1 MSRIRTY
8 TTYTE
13 VTNGLFIDIPNEE
26 FIFLPDDLV
35 TQFRPT
41 LTGTASEVP
50 SDREITF
57 MTGVEGM
64 RQFQRAMEEE
74 AYRQLRISESR
85 NRRTQN
91 QRGHLYIDPSVE
103 IREEEVRRASN
114 EGIWHQLRNM
124 SERETIQYLDRI
136 SQEQENEQHNSTI

>member
-8 TTYTE
+8 TTYIE
-13 VTNGLFIDIPNEE
+13 VTNGLFIDIPDEE
-26 FIFLPDDLV
+26 LTFLPDDLV
-35 TQFRPT
+35 TQFRPI

-64 RQFQRAMEEE
+64 RQFQRAIEEE
-74 AYRQLRISESR
+74 VYRLSESR
-85 NRRTQN
+85 NRRTQD

>member
-13 VTNGLFIDIPNEE
+13 VTNGLFIDIPDEE
-26 FIFLPDDLV
+26 LTFLPD
-35 TQFRPT
+35 
-41 LTGTASEVP
+41 
-50 SDREITF
+50 
-57 MTGVEGM
+57 VEGM
-64 RQFQRAMEEE
+64 RQFQRAIEEE
-74 AYRQLRISESR
+74 EVYRLSESR
-85 NRRTQN
+85 NRRTQD

>member
-13 VTNGLFIDIPNEE
+13 VTNGLFIDIPDEE
-26 FIFLPDDLV
+26 LTFLPDDLV
-35 TQFRPT
+35 TQFRPI
-41 LTGTASEVP
+41 LTGTANEVP

-64 RQFQRAMEEE
+64 RQFQRAIEEE
-74 AYRQLRISESR
+74 VYRLSESR
-85 NRRTQN
+85 NRRTQD

>member
-13 VTNGLFIDIPNEE
+13 VTNGLFVDIPDEE
-26 FIFLPDDLV
+26 FTLLPDDLV
-35 TQFRPT
+35 TQFRPI
-41 LTGTASEVP
+41 LTGTVSEVP

-57 MTGVEGM
+57 MTSVEGM
-64 RQFQRAMEEE
+64 RQFQRAIEEE
-74 AYRQLRISESR
+74 EVYRLSESR
-85 NRRTQN
+85 NRRTQD

>member
-26 FIFLPDDLV
+26 LTFLPDDLV
-35 TQFRPT
+35 TQFRPI
-41 LTGTASEVP
+41 LTGTANEVP

-64 RQFQRAMEEE
+64 RQFQRAIEEEE
-74 AYRQLRISESR
+74 AYRLSESR
-85 NRRTQN
+85 NRRTQD

>member
-26 FIFLPDDLV
+26 FTFLPDDLV
-35 TQFRPT
+35 TQFRPI

-64 RQFQRAMEEE
+64 RQFQRAIEEV
-74 AYRQLRISESR
+74 YRLSESR
-85 NRRTQN
+85 NRRTQD

>member
-8 TTYTE
+8 ITYTE
-13 VTNGLFIDIPNEE
+13 VTNGLFIDIPDEE
-26 FIFLPDDLV
+26 LTFLPDDLV
-35 TQFRPT
+35 TQFRPI
-41 LTGTASEVP
+41 LTGTANEVP

-64 RQFQRAMEEE
+64 RQFQRAIEEE
-74 AYRQLRISESR
+74 VYRLSESR
-85 NRRTQN
+85 NRRTQD

>member
-13 VTNGLFIDIPNEE
+13 VTNGLFIDIPDEE
-26 FIFLPDDLV
+26 LTFLPDDLV
-35 TQFRPT
+35 TQFRAI
-41 LTGTASEVP
+41 LTGTANEVP

-64 RQFQRAMEEE
+64 RQFQRAIEEE
-74 AYRQLRISESR
+74 VYRLSESR
-85 NRRTQN
+85 NRRTQD

>member
-8 TTYTE
+8 TTYIE
-13 VTNGLFIDIPNEE
+13 VTNGLFIDIPDEE
-26 FIFLPDDLV
+26 STFLPDDLV
-35 TQFRPT
+35 TQFRPI
-41 LTGTASEVP
+41 LTGTAGEVP

-64 RQFQRAMEEE
+64 RQFQRAIEEEE
-74 AYRQLRISESR
+74 AYRLSESR
-85 NRRTQN
+85 NRRTQD

>member
-13 VTNGLFIDIPNEE
+13 VTNGLFIDIPDEE
-26 FIFLPDDLV
+26 V
-35 TQFRPT
+35 
-41 LTGTASEVP
+41 
-50 SDREITF
+50 
-57 MTGVEGM
+57 
-64 RQFQRAMEEE
+64 
-74 AYRQLRISESR
+74 YRLSESR
-85 NRRTQN
+85 NRRTQD
-91 QRGHLYIDPSVE
+91 QRRHLYIDPSVE

>member
-13 VTNGLFIDIPNEE
+13 VTNGLFIDIPDEE
-26 FIFLPDDLV
+26 LTFLPDDLV
-35 TQFRPT
+35 TQFRPI
-41 LTGTASEVP
+41 LTGTANEVP

-64 RQFQRAMEEE
+64 RQFQRAIEEV
-74 AYRQLRISESR
+74 YRLSESR
-85 NRRTQN
+85 NRRTQD
-91 QRGHLYIDPSVE
+91 QRGYLYIDPSVE

>member
-26 FIFLPDDLV
+26 FTFLPDDLV
-35 TQFRPT
+35 TQFRPI

-50 SDREITF
+50 SNREITF

-64 RQFQRAMEEE
+64 RQFQRAIEEE
-74 AYRQLRISESR
+74 VYRLSESR
-85 NRRTQN
+85 NRRTQD
-91 QRGHLYIDPSVE
+91 QRRHLYIDPSVE

>member
-13 VTNGLFIDIPNEE
+13 VTNGLFIDIPDEE
-26 FIFLPDDLV
+26 LTFLPDDLV
-35 TQFRPT
+35 TQFRPI
-41 LTGTASEVP
+41 LTGTAGEVP
-50 SDREITF
+50 SNREITF

-64 RQFQRAMEEE
+64 RQFQRAIEEEE
-74 AYRQLRISESR
+74 AYRLSESR
-85 NRRTQN
+85 NRRTQD

>member
-13 VTNGLFIDIPNEE
+13 VTNGLFIDIPDEE
-26 FIFLPDDLV
+26 LTFLPDDLV
-35 TQFRPT
+35 TQFRPI

-57 MTGVEGM
+57 MTDVEGM
-64 RQFQRAMEEE
+64 RQFQRDIEEE
-74 AYRQLRISESR
+74 VYRLSELR
-85 NRRTQN
+85 NRRTQD
-91 QRGHLYIDPSVE
+91 QRGYPYIDPSVE
-103 IREEEVRRASN
+103 IREKEVRRVSN

-136 SQEQENEQHNSTI
+136 SEEQENEQHNSTI

>member
-13 VTNGLFIDIPNEE
+13 VTNGLFIDIPDEE
-26 FIFLPDDLV
+26 LTFLPDDLV
-35 TQFRPT
+35 TQFRPI
-41 LTGTASEVP
+41 LTGTANEVP
-50 SDREITF
+50 SNREITF

-64 RQFQRAMEEE
+64 RQFQRAIEEEE
-74 AYRQLRISESR
+74 AYRLSESR
-85 NRRTQN
+85 NRRTQD

>member
-8 TTYTE
+8 TTYIE

-26 FIFLPDDLV
+26 FTFLPDDLV
-35 TQFRPT
+35 TQFRPI
-41 LTGTASEVP
+41 LTGTA
-50 SDREITF
+50 
-57 MTGVEGM
+57 G
-64 RQFQRAMEEE
+64 EEE
-74 AYRQLRISESR
+74 AYRQLGIFESR
-85 NRRTQN
+85 NRRTQD

>member
-13 VTNGLFIDIPNEE
+13 VTNGLFIDIPDEE
-26 FIFLPDDLV
+26 LTFLPDDLV
-35 TQFRPT
+35 TQFRPI
-41 LTGTASEVP
+41 LTGTAGEVP

-64 RQFQRAMEEE
+64 RQFQRAIEEEE
-74 AYRQLRISESR
+74 AYRLSESR
-85 NRRTQN
+85 NRRTQD

-114 EGIWHQLRNM
+114 EEIWLQLRNM

>member
-1 MSRIRTY
+1 MSKIRTY
-8 TTYTE
+8 TTYIE
-13 VTNGLFIDIPNEE
+13 VTNGLFIDIPDEE
-26 FIFLPDDLV
+26 LTFLPDDLV
-35 TQFRPT
+35 TQFRPI
-41 LTGTASEVP
+41 LTGTANEVP

-57 MTGVEGM
+57 MTGVERM
-64 RQFQRAMEEE
+64 RQFQRAIEEE
-74 AYRQLRISESR
+74 VYRLSESR
-85 NRRTQN
+85 NRRTQD